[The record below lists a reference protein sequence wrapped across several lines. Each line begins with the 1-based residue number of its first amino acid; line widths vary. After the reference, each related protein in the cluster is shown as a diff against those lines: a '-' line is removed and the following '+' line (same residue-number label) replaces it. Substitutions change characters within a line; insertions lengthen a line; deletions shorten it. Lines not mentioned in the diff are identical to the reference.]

1 MNPLCRPNV
10 TRPPIYY
17 EMYAMYRNQMGEC
30 LGFDPAAHAMLAPRL
45 RLMVVDR
52 HYHSGGWWVGGRV
65 VFMAQ
70 GQRVSCNLFIY
81 SSVCTY
87 GG

>member
-30 LGFDPAAHAMLAPRL
+30 LGFDPAVHAMLAPRL

-52 HYHSGGWWVGGRV
+52 HYHSGGWVGGW
-65 VFMAQ
+65 FLWPKA
-70 GQRVSCNLFIY
+70 SECHAIYLFI
-81 SSVCTY
+81 
-87 GG
+87 